1 MAFTNFEEL
10 TNSPTFDFS
19 LESQK
24 SKRVGK
30 IPWSSVP
37 DLLEE
42 LFPFGSIVSAAHPSY
57 PIMRAR
63 SLSVVPFS
71 GDNEIPTS
79 PVSSDLTLSSVNEYA
94 YAKATINYDYTPTS
108 GEGDPQDPEPNP
120 DPVTLLSHR
129 WSIGGE
135 YLKVPPTGFEW
146 CDEGIVDPEQ
156 INVGI
161 LIPTIEHQISWPR
174 VQYPPF
180 STIRSTIGK
189 CNTTAISFATGVILP
204 ETLLFLGADLQ
215 RDILST
221 GALAWQVTYR
231 FSERRVKAAD
241 DGCSP
246 AGVTGDTTAGGWNHL
261 YRSDDGFKTDDPKVG
276 FYRIQGKTGHTG
288 AGGKMY
294 ETAEF
299 ADLFYQATS

>member
-1 MAFTNFEEL
+1 MAFSNFEEL
-10 TNSPTFDFS
+10 TNSPTFDFAIDRQS
-19 LESQK
+19 
-24 SKRVGK
+24 SKRMGK
-30 IPWSSVP
+30 IPWSSIP
-37 DLLEE
+37 DLLDE
-42 LFPFGSIVSAAHPSY
+42 LFPFGSVISASHPSF

-63 SLSVVPFS
+63 SLHVEPFS
-71 GDNEIPTS
+71 GNNEKPIS
-79 PVSSDLTLSSVNEYA
+79 PSSSDLALSSVNAYA
-94 YAKATINYDYTPTS
+94 SAKATIDYEYSPS
-108 GEGDPQDPEPNP
+108 FSEEDPEDPQQNP

-135 YLKVPPTGFEW
+135 FLAIPPTGFEW
-146 CDEGIVDPEQ
+146 CDGGEVDPEQ

-180 STIRSTIGK
+180 STIRSSIGK
-189 CNTTAISFATGVILP
+189 CNTTAISFATGTILP

-241 DGCSP
+241 DSCSP
-246 AGVTGDTTAGGWNHL
+246 AGVTGDTAVGGWNHL
-261 YRSDDGFKTDDPKVG
+261 YRADDGFKTDDPKVG
-276 FYRIQGKTGHTG
+276 FYRLQGKTGHTG
-288 AGGKMY
+288 AGDKIY
-294 ETAEF
+294 QTTEF
-299 ADLFYQATS
+299 ANLFYQGS